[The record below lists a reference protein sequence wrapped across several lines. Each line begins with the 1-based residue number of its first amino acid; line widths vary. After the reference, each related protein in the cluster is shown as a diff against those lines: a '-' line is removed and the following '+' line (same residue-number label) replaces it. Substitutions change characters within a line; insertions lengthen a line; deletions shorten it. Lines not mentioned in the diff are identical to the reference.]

1 MTHQAAPTVLSLYR
15 PAWLRW
21 LDGLAAR
28 RRALRRRAGPGNDE
42 PGPLALDE
50 LSDATLR
57 DIGAPQW
64 LRSQASRRREIDSI
78 ALQAAR
84 AGLASG
90 ARW

>member
-1 MTHQAAPTVLSLYR
+1 MTHQAAPTLLSLYR

-21 LDGLAAR
+21 LDALAAR
-28 RRALRRRAGPGNDE
+28 LRALRRRTGPGTDE

-64 LRSQASRRREIDSI
+64 LRSQASMRREMDSI
-78 ALQAAR
+78 TLRAAR
-84 AGLASG
+84 ADLGSS